1 MEFTM
6 NKITFPLKPQ
16 MTNAEV
22 VDLQQALA
30 LLGLE
35 VSDRENANHHYGPT
49 TRAAV
54 RKLQLD
60 HQLSATGIVDEAT
73 ANLLNRLLVER
84 GVLNDPAPCSAT
96 QHRSNRR
103 KQIMMNRFLKK
114 QYLGLILLMA
124 SLMAPAAFAQG
135 QAAISASAQASAQDN
150 TDRQKLF
157 QASPFIRT
165 ELYFGRN
172 KPDGTE
178 VSRKEFD
185 KFLSGFVTERFP
197 DGLTVLTGRGQFL
210 NSEGEVERER
220 SVVLILL
227 YPVSARN
234 EKSIKIEEIREEYK
248 RRFRQQSVLRVD
260 DPLPVWVSF

>member
-1 MEFTM
+1 
-6 NKITFPLKPQ
+6 
-16 MTNAEV
+16 
-22 VDLQQALA
+22 
-30 LLGLE
+30 
-35 VSDRENANHHYGPT
+35 
-49 TRAAV
+49 
-54 RKLQLD
+54 
-60 HQLSATGIVDEAT
+60 
-73 ANLLNRLLVER
+73 
-84 GVLNDPAPCSAT
+84 
-96 QHRSNRR
+96 
-103 KQIMMNRFLKK
+103 MMNRFLKK
-114 QYLGLILLMA
+114 QCLALTLLVAALIGPMA
-124 SLMAPAAFAQG
+124 FTQDHAAL
-135 QAAISASAQASAQDN
+135 SASAHAAAQDN

-197 DGLTVLTGRGQFL
+197 DGLTVLKGNGQFL
-210 NSEGEVERER
+210 NSEGDVERER

-227 YPVSARN
+227 YSVTARN

-248 RRFRQQSVLRVD
+248 TRFRQQSVLRVD

>member
-1 MEFTM
+1 
-6 NKITFPLKPQ
+6 
-16 MTNAEV
+16 
-22 VDLQQALA
+22 
-30 LLGLE
+30 
-35 VSDRENANHHYGPT
+35 
-49 TRAAV
+49 
-54 RKLQLD
+54 
-60 HQLSATGIVDEAT
+60 
-73 ANLLNRLLVER
+73 
-84 GVLNDPAPCSAT
+84 
-96 QHRSNRR
+96 
-103 KQIMMNRFLKK
+103 MMNRFLKK
-114 QYLGLILLMA
+114 QCLALTLLVA
-124 SLMAPAAFAQG
+124 VLMSPAAFAQDRVAVK
-135 QAAISASAQASAQDN
+135 AAPQSSAQDN

-178 VSRKEFD
+178 VSQKEFD

-197 DGLTVLTGRGQFL
+197 DGLTVLKGNGQFL
-210 NSEGEVERER
+210 NSEGDVERER

-248 RRFRQQSVLRVD
+248 TRFRQQSVLRVD